1 MRMEI
6 SPGQGGGI
14 KIIKNIKHETVIA
27 MDDLWKNSQGRI

>member
-6 SPGQGGGI
+6 SPGREGT